1 MGWKFYKIPLQGF
14 KCKKYGKH
22 FWQNLPLWCTVERR
36 CHFSI
41 CTNSS
46 CSETCRDIG
55 IGLFYHFGIH
65 LWYWT
70 GSQLFLTG
78 SQLIFPG
85 KKMELTPNWLTA
97 TTFGRI
103 TLLNL
108 LGQNRHTL
116 QKKREYWLSY
126 TIYIVGDSNGWDAK
140 AQDVSWIH
148 LSLVFTFIRCHT
160 DARNIK
166 IAYF

>member
-1 MGWKFYKIPLQGF
+1 MQIGAAVCLRLIKIPPQGF
-14 KCKKYGKH
+14 KCKKYGKD

-46 CSETCRDIG
+46 CCKTCRDIG
-55 IGLFYHFGIH
+55 IGLFYQFGIH

-70 GSQLFLTG
+70 GSQLFLNG

-97 TTFGRI
+97 TTLGRI

-108 LGQNRHTL
+108 LRQNRHTL
-116 QKKREYWLSY
+116 RKKKFMYCQLDYWVFALS
-126 TIYIVGDSNGWDAK
+126 TLRP
-140 AQDVSWIH
+140 IH
-148 LSLVFTFIRCHT
+148 LYLIFEKSKLTNWIFNLHWLHGQ
-160 DARNIK
+160 
-166 IAYF
+166 